1 MKHALALI
9 LLSAAAFVGCDSK
22 LFSDGDDKH
31 KAKGEVKIRIYKEK
45 KSFDAYSTENQ
56 RLESTYGNEPATHSL
71 EDFICLLRLEQVREI
86 LETISSLEKQIESS
100 DDASPRTREL
110 RKEIFETRTQLLGI
124 LSDIEDAKVI
134 LVP

>member
-31 KAKGEVKIRIYKEK
+31 KAGGGVDVTVLSSGDIYARSSKGK
-45 KSFDAYSTENQ
+45 
-56 RLESTYGNEPATHSL
+56 RLRDSNHSL
-71 EDFICLLRLEQVREI
+71 EDFIYLQRMEQVEKTI
-86 LETISSLEKQIESS
+86 ETISLLEKEVESS
-100 DDASPRTREL
+100 DTDSRQKREL

-124 LSDIEDAKVI
+124 LSSIEDAKFI
-134 LVP
+134 FVP